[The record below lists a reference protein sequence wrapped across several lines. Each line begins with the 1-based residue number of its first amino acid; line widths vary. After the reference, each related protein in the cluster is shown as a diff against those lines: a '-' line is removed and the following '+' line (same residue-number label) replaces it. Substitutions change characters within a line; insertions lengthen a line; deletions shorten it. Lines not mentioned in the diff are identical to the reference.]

1 MPSNDFAIFRAE
13 ERTAIVKIADMI
25 AKTAR
30 ANASWSSTIPRSTT
44 ISPVTEYPNGLSINV
59 EVNLR
64 PGHAPSARA
73 FERGSGIHATRGNR
87 GYILIKPK
95 YAPALSFPGTNAW
108 KGMPIKV
115 PPMGGGVVHH
125 PGVAPRPFLKPA
137 VEYNRTLALDVL
149 KQHMRVAAK
158 IIVRQAWIKI

>member
-1 MPSNDFAIFRAE
+1 MTILRAE

-30 ANASWSSTIPRSTT
+30 SNASWSSKIPRSTT
-44 ISPVTEYPNGLSINV
+44 ISGVTEYPSGLSINV

-64 PGHAPSARA
+64 PGYAPYARA
-73 FERGSGIHATRGNR
+73 FERGSGQYDIRGSR
-87 GYILIKPK
+87 YIIIKPRF
-95 YAPALSFPGTNAW
+95 APALAFMGTHEW
-108 KGMPIKV
+108 KGQLVVV

-137 VEYNRTLALDVL
+137 VKYNRTMALDVL
-149 KQHMRVAAK
+149 KQHIRTAAR
-158 IIVRQAWIKI
+158 IIIRQAWIKV